1 MAVTRSESTR
11 HLLDEIG
18 RLRSA
23 IDASGDIL
31 YDWDLAADS
40 IRWTGRSDVMLG
52 LPADSLPVSGDG
64 WNALLSPEDL
74 PQRSRALNEHFAG
87 RNEYDVEYR
96 VRTDGGKLRWVHDRG
111 SVELSAA
118 GVPERMRGTL
128 RCIDRRKQTE
138 ARLEY
143 LVNYDELTGHFNKL
157 RLREALQQSMA
168 RAERSGKTGAFV
180 VIGIDKLGM
189 INTAYGCESGDAI
202 LVDVARCLD
211 DCLRMSDTVGRL
223 GGDRFGIVLEG
234 RDEGDAD
241 VVADRV
247 LSSIRSLFVDIDAGR
262 LHVSAS
268 AGIANYPS
276 AGQNSLDIITHA
288 ESALLD
294 AKAKGRD
301 CVHAY
306 EMTEEQRNEYRASVG
321 IGAEVRQAIKEDR
334 LTLAYQPLVDAKTGE
349 TNCYEC
355 LLRMYAPDGS
365 LVPAGRFIP
374 VVEKLGLM
382 RAVDRRVLDLVL
394 EDLER
399 TPDVVLAFNISG
411 LTVADRSWLR
421 SLQSRLRDKR
431 QIAERLILEITETAS
446 LYDNNESAKFVEAV
460 RALGCRVAID
470 DFGAGYT
477 TFHHLKILPVDIVKI
492 DGEFVRDIQSS
503 PDNQLFVRNLL
514 SLAKTLNLETVAEC
528 VETREDSDFLKSEGV
543 DLLQGYFFGKPD
555 ILPAWRTVDR
565 IAVAGN
571 AKGSGEPVNTDEAAN
586 QEPGHQDSAAAFLLP
601 LPAIGQSR

>member
-1 MAVTRSESTR
+1 MTRSESTK

-23 IDASGDIL
+23 IDASGDVL

-40 IRWTGRSDVMLG
+40 ISWTGRSVDMLG
-52 LPADSLPVSGDG
+52 VSAESMPDSGDG
-64 WNALLSPEDL
+64 WNLRLSPEDL
-74 PQRSRALNEHFAG
+74 PQRSRALSEHFAG
-87 RNEYDVEYR
+87 RAEFDVEYR
-96 VRTDGGKLRWVHDRG
+96 VRMDNGDLRWIHDRG
-111 SVELSAA
+111 RVELSAA
-118 GVPERMRGTL
+118 GAPERMRGTL

-138 ARLEY
+138 QRLEY

-157 RLREALQQSMA
+157 RLREALEQSMA

-189 INTAYGCESGDAI
+189 INTAYGCDSGDAI
-202 LVDVARCLD
+202 LIDVARCLD

-223 GGDRFGIVLEG
+223 GGDRFGVVLEG

-268 AGIANYPS
+268 AGIASYPS
-276 AGQNSLDIITHA
+276 SGQNSLDIITHA

-306 EMTEEQRNEYRASVG
+306 EVTEEQRSDYRASVG

-334 LTLAYQPLVDAKTGE
+334 LVLAYQPMVDAESGE

-355 LLRMYAPDGS
+355 LLRMHAPDGS

-382 RAVDRRVLDLVL
+382 RAVDRRVLELVL

-399 TPDVVLAFNISG
+399 HPDVVLAFNISG

-421 SLQSRLRDKR
+421 SLQSRLRDKP
-431 QIAERLILEITETAS
+431 QIAERIILEITETAS
-446 LYDNNESAKFVEAV
+446 LYDNEESAKFVEAV

-492 DGEFVRDIQSS
+492 DGEFVRDIQTS

-514 SLAKTLNLETVAEC
+514 ALAQTLNLTTVAEC
-528 VETREDSDFLKSEGV
+528 VETLEDSEFLKSEGV
-543 DLLQGYFFGKPD
+543 ELLQGYFFGKPD
-555 ILPAWRTVDR
+555 IQPAWRINSQKPAAEGLNEQGPTVH
-565 IAVAGN
+565 
-571 AKGSGEPVNTDEAAN
+571 AKPAA
-586 QEPGHQDSAAAFLLP
+586 PRQDPAAAFLVP
-601 LPAIGQSR
+601 LPAIGQSS

>member
-1 MAVTRSESTR
+1 MTRSESTR

-18 RLRSA
+18 RLRAA

-31 YDWDLAADS
+31 YDWDLAADT
-40 IRWTGRSDVMLG
+40 ICWTGRASDIFG
-52 LPADSLPVSGDG
+52 AAGDSLPVSGDG
-64 WNALLSPEDL
+64 WSGKLSPEDL
-74 PQRSRALNEHFAG
+74 PQRARALTEHFAG
-87 RNEYDVEYR
+87 IAEYDVEYR
-96 VRTDGGKLRWVHDRG
+96 IRADDGSLRWVHDRG
-111 SVELSAA
+111 SVELSAS
-118 GVPERMRGTL
+118 GVPERMKGTL

-157 RLREALQQSMA
+157 RLREALEQSMA
-168 RAERSGKTGAFV
+168 RSERAGKPGAFV
-180 VIGIDKLGM
+180 VVGVDKLGM
-189 INTAYGCESGDAI
+189 INAAYGCESGDAI

-211 DCLRMSDTVGRL
+211 DCLRVSDTVGRL

-234 RDEGDAD
+234 RDERDAD

-247 LSSIRSLFVDIDAGR
+247 LSAIRSLFVDIDAGR

-268 AGIANYPS
+268 AGIASFPS
-276 AGQNSLDIITHA
+276 AGQNSLDIITRA

-306 EMTEEQRNEYRASVG
+306 EVTEEQRSEYRTSVG
-321 IGAEVRQAIKEDR
+321 IGAEVREAIKENR
-334 LTLAYQPLVDAKTGE
+334 LVLAYQPLVEASSGKT
-349 TNCYEC
+349 TCYEC

-382 RAVDRRVLDLVL
+382 RAVDRLVLDLVL
-394 EDLER
+394 QDLER
-399 TPDVVLAFNISG
+399 HPEVVLAFNISG

-421 SLQSRLRDKR
+421 SLQGRLRDKR
-431 QIAERLILEITETAS
+431 QVAERIILEITETAA
-446 LYDNNESAKFVEAV
+446 LYDNDESARFVEAV
-460 RALGCRVAID
+460 RALGCQVAID

-477 TFHHLKILPVDIVKI
+477 TFHHLKTLPVDIVKI
-492 DGEFVRDIQSS
+492 DGSFVRDIQSS

-514 SLAKTLNLETVAEC
+514 SLAKALDLKTVAEC
-528 VETREDSDFLKSEGV
+528 VETQEDSDFLKSEGV
-543 DLLQGYFFGKPD
+543 DLLQGYFFGKPELQPEWQT
-555 ILPAWRTVDR
+555 IDR
-565 IAVAGN
+565 KLIAGG
-571 AKGSGEPVNTDEAAN
+571 AKLNPDFANGETGLNSEADA
-586 QEPGHQDSAAAFLLP
+586 QDTQSMLLVP
-601 LPAIGQSR
+601 LPAVGQSQ

>member
-1 MAVTRSESTR
+1 MTRSESTK
-11 HLLDEIG
+11 HLLDEIE

-23 IDASGDIL
+23 IDASGDVL

-40 IRWTGRSDVMLG
+40 IHWTGRCAEVFG
-52 LPADSLPVSGDG
+52 APETRLPASGDH
-64 WNALLSPEDL
+64 WNARLSPEDL
-74 PQRSRALNEHFAG
+74 PQRARALSEHLAG
-87 RNEYDVEYR
+87 QSEYDVEYR
-96 VRTDGGKLRWVHDRG
+96 VRGDDGSLHWVHDRG

-128 RCIDRRKQTE
+128 RCIDRRKKTE
-138 ARLEY
+138 ERLEY

-157 RLREALQQSMA
+157 RLREALAQSMA
-168 RAERSGKTGAFV
+168 RAERAGKAGAFV
-180 VIGIDKLGM
+180 VVGIDKLGM

-202 LVDVARCLD
+202 LVDVAACLD
-211 DCLRMSDTVGRL
+211 DCLRMSDSVGRL

-234 RDEGDAD
+234 RNERDAD
-241 VVADRV
+241 IVADRV
-247 LSSIRSLFVDIDAGR
+247 LSAIRGLFVELEVGR
-262 LHVSAS
+262 IHVSAS
-268 AGIANYPS
+268 AGIASFPS

-306 EMTEEQRNEYRASVG
+306 EMTEEQRSAYRASVD
-321 IGAEVRQAIKEDR
+321 IGAEVREAIKEER
-334 LTLAYQPLVDAKTGE
+334 LTLAYQPLVDARTGE
-349 TNCYEC
+349 ITCYEC

-382 RAVDRRVLDLVL
+382 RAVDRRVMELVL
-394 EDLER
+394 RDLEQS
-399 TPDVVLAFNISG
+399 PDVVLAFNISG

-421 SLQSRLRDKR
+421 SLQTRLRDKR
-431 QIAERLILEITETAS
+431 QLAERIILEITETVS
-446 LYDNNESAKFVEAV
+446 LYDNDESAKFVEAV

-477 TFHHLKILPVDIVKI
+477 TFHHLKVLPVDIVKI
-492 DGEFVRDIQSS
+492 DGSFVQNIQSS

-514 SLAKTLNLETVAEC
+514 SLAKTLDLTTVAEC
-528 VETREDSDFLKSEGV
+528 VETEEDSEFLKSEGV

-555 ILPAWRTVDR
+555 IMPVWRTSDQGADAENAACSAPQESVES
-565 IAVAGN
+565 AVHEDPAAG
-571 AKGSGEPVNTDEAAN
+571 
-586 QEPGHQDSAAAFLLP
+586 LMLP
-601 LPAIGQSR
+601 LSAIGQSR

>member
-1 MAVTRSESTR
+1 MTRSESTR

-18 RLRSA
+18 RLRAA

-40 IRWTGRSDVMLG
+40 ICWTGRASDIFG
-52 LPADSLPVSGDG
+52 TACDSLPASGDG
-64 WNALLSPEDL
+64 WSGKLSPEDL
-74 PQRSRALNEHFAG
+74 PQRARALTEHFAG
-87 RNEYDVEYR
+87 LAEYDVEYR
-96 VRTDGGKLRWVHDRG
+96 IRADDGSLRWVHDRG
-111 SVELSAA
+111 SVELSAS
-118 GVPERMRGTL
+118 GVPERMKGTL

-138 ARLEY
+138 ARLEH

-157 RLREALQQSMA
+157 RLREALEQSMA
-168 RAERSGKTGAFV
+168 RSERAGKPGAFV
-180 VIGIDKLGM
+180 VVGVDKLGM
-189 INTAYGCESGDAI
+189 INAAYGCESGDAI

-234 RDEGDAD
+234 RDERDAD

-247 LSSIRSLFVDIDAGR
+247 LSAIRSLFVDIDAGR

-268 AGIANYPS
+268 AGIASFPS
-276 AGQNSLDIITHA
+276 AGQNSLDIITRA

-306 EMTEEQRNEYRASVG
+306 EVTEEQRSEYRVSVG
-321 IGAEVRQAIKEDR
+321 IGAEVREAIKENR
-334 LTLAYQPLVDAKTGE
+334 LVLAYQPLVEARDGQT
-349 TNCYEC
+349 TCYEC

-382 RAVDRRVLDLVL
+382 RAVDRLVLDLVL
-394 EDLER
+394 QDLER
-399 TPDVVLAFNISG
+399 HPQVTLAFNISG

-421 SLQSRLRDKR
+421 SLQARLRDKR
-431 QIAERLILEITETAS
+431 QVAERIILEITETAA
-446 LYDNNESAKFVEAV
+446 LYDNDESARFVEAV
-460 RALGCRVAID
+460 RALGCQVAID

-477 TFHHLKILPVDIVKI
+477 TFHHLKTLPVDIVKI
-492 DGEFVRDIQSS
+492 DGSFVRDIQSS

-514 SLAKTLNLETVAEC
+514 SLAKALDLKTVAEC
-528 VETREDSDFLKSEGV
+528 VETQEDSDFLKSEGV
-543 DLLQGYFFGKPD
+543 DLLQGYFFGKPE
-555 ILPAWRTVDR
+555 LMPSWQTVDR
-565 IAVAGN
+565 KLIAGGAELKDSFV
-571 AKGSGEPVNTDEAAN
+571 GSRPRPE
-586 QEPGHQDSAAAFLLP
+586 DSQATLLVP
-601 LPAIGQSR
+601 LPAAGLSQ

>member
-1 MAVTRSESTR
+1 MTRSESTK

-23 IDASGDIL
+23 IDASGDVL

-40 IRWTGRSDVMLG
+40 IIWAGRSVDMLG
-52 LPADSLPVSGDG
+52 VSAESLPDSGDG
-64 WNALLSPEDL
+64 WNLRLSPEDM
-74 PQRSRALNEHFAG
+74 PQRSRALSEHFAG
-87 RNEYDVEYR
+87 RAEYDVEYR
-96 VRTDGGKLRWVHDRG
+96 VRMDSGELRWVHDRG
-111 SVELSAA
+111 RVELSAA
-118 GVPERMRGTL
+118 GAPERMRGTL

-138 ARLEY
+138 QRLEY

-157 RLREALQQSMA
+157 RLREALEQSMA

-223 GGDRFGIVLEG
+223 GGDRFGVVLEG
-234 RDEGDAD
+234 REEGDAD

-247 LSSIRSLFVDIDAGR
+247 LSAIRSLFVDIDAGR

-268 AGIANYPS
+268 AGIASYPS
-276 AGQNSLDIITHA
+276 SGQNSLDIITHA

-306 EMTEEQRNEYRASVG
+306 EVTEEQRSEYRVSVG
-321 IGAEVRQAIKEDR
+321 IGAEVREAIKEDR
-334 LTLAYQPLVDAKTGE
+334 LTLAYQPLVDAKTGDI
-349 TNCYEC
+349 TSYEC

-365 LVPAGRFIP
+365 LVPAGHFIP

-382 RAVDRRVLDLVL
+382 RAVDRRVLELVL

-399 TPDVVLAFNISG
+399 HPDVVLAFNISG

-431 QIAERLILEITETAS
+431 QVAERIILEITETAS
-446 LYDNNESAKFVEAV
+446 LYDNEGSARFVEAV
-460 RALGCRVAID
+460 RALGCQVAID

-492 DGEFVRDIQSS
+492 DGEFVRDILSS

-514 SLAKTLNLETVAEC
+514 ALAQSLNLKTVAEC
-528 VETREDSDFLKSEGV
+528 VETQEDSEFLKSEGV

-555 ILPAWRTVDR
+555 VQPAWRSNHKKPDAMGSKAPMTRENVDP
-565 IAVAGN
+565 AA
-571 AKGSGEPVNTDEAAN
+571 EQEAT
-586 QEPGHQDSAAAFLLP
+586 EEYLPP
-601 LPAIGQSR
+601 LPAVGQSR

>member
-1 MAVTRSESTR
+1 MTRSESTR

-18 RLRSA
+18 RLRAA

-31 YDWDLAADS
+31 YDWDLAADT
-40 IRWTGRSDVMLG
+40 ICWTGRASDIFG
-52 LPADSLPVSGDG
+52 TASGSLPVTGDSWSGK
-64 WNALLSPEDL
+64 LSPEDL
-74 PQRSRALNEHFAG
+74 PQRARALTEHFAG
-87 RNEYDVEYR
+87 LTEYDVEYR
-96 VRTDGGKLRWVHDRG
+96 VRADDGGLRWVHDRG
-111 SVELSAA
+111 SVELSAS
-118 GVPERMRGTL
+118 GVPERMKGTL

-138 ARLEY
+138 AHLEY

-157 RLREALQQSMA
+157 RLREALEQSMA
-168 RAERSGKTGAFV
+168 RSERAGKPGAFV
-180 VIGIDKLGM
+180 VVGVDKLGM
-189 INTAYGCESGDAI
+189 INAAYGCESGDAI

-241 VVADRV
+241 IVADRV
-247 LSSIRSLFVDIDAGR
+247 LSAIRSLFVDIDAGR

-268 AGIANYPS
+268 AGIASYPS
-276 AGQNSLDIITHA
+276 AGQNSLDIITRA

-306 EMTEEQRNEYRASVG
+306 EVTEEQRSEYRTSVG
-321 IGAEVRQAIKEDR
+321 IGAEVREAIKENR
-334 LTLAYQPLVDAKTGE
+334 LVLAYQPLVDAGSGE
-349 TNCYEC
+349 TTCYEC

-382 RAVDRRVLDLVL
+382 RAVDRLVLDLVL
-394 EDLER
+394 QDLER
-399 TPDVVLAFNISG
+399 HPQVMLAFNISG

-421 SLQSRLRDKR
+421 SLQARLRDKR
-431 QIAERLILEITETAS
+431 QVAERIILEITETAA
-446 LYDNNESAKFVEAV
+446 LYDNDESARFVEAV
-460 RALGCRVAID
+460 RALGCHVAID

-477 TFHHLKILPVDIVKI
+477 TFHHLKTLPVDIVKI
-492 DGEFVRDIQSS
+492 DGSFVRDIQSS

-514 SLAKTLNLETVAEC
+514 SLAKALDLKTVAEC
-528 VETREDSDFLKSEGV
+528 VETQEDSEFLKSEGV
-543 DLLQGYFFGKPD
+543 DLLQGYYFGKPD
-555 ILPAWRTVDR
+555 LLPSWQTIDR
-565 IAVAGN
+565 KLIAGGAELNGSFE
-571 AKGSGEPVNTDEAAN
+571 KGQPGTQDN
-586 QEPGHQDSAAAFLLP
+586 QSMLLVPLSAA
-601 LPAIGQSR
+601 GQSQ

>member
-1 MAVTRSESTR
+1 MTRSESTK

-23 IDASGDIL
+23 IDASGDVL

-40 IRWTGRSDVMLG
+40 IIWAGRSVDMLG
-52 LPADSLPVSGDG
+52 VSAESLPDSGDG
-64 WNALLSPEDL
+64 WNLRLSPEDM
-74 PQRSRALNEHFAG
+74 PQRSRALSEHFAG
-87 RNEYDVEYR
+87 RAEYDVEYR
-96 VRTDGGKLRWVHDRG
+96 VRMDSGELRWVHDRG
-111 SVELSAA
+111 RVELSAA
-118 GVPERMRGTL
+118 GAPERMRGTL

-138 ARLEY
+138 QRLEY

-157 RLREALQQSMA
+157 RLREALEQSMA

-223 GGDRFGIVLEG
+223 GGDRFGVVLEG
-234 RDEGDAD
+234 REEGDAD

-247 LSSIRSLFVDIDAGR
+247 LSAIRGLFVDIDAGR

-268 AGIANYPS
+268 AGIASYPS
-276 AGQNSLDIITHA
+276 SGQNSLDIITHA

-306 EMTEEQRNEYRASVG
+306 EVTEEQRSEYRVSVG
-321 IGAEVRQAIKEDR
+321 IGAEVREAIKEDR
-334 LTLAYQPLVDAKTGE
+334 LTLAYQPLVDAKTGDI
-349 TNCYEC
+349 TCYEC
-355 LLRMYAPDGS
+355 LLRMYAPDGR
-365 LVPAGRFIP
+365 LVPAGHFIP

-382 RAVDRRVLDLVL
+382 RAVDRRVLELVL

-399 TPDVVLAFNISG
+399 HPDVVLAFNISG

-421 SLQSRLRDKR
+421 SLQSHLRDKR
-431 QIAERLILEITETAS
+431 QVAERIILEITETAS
-446 LYDNNESAKFVEAV
+446 LYDNEGSAKFVEAV

-492 DGEFVRDIQSS
+492 DGEFVRNILTS

-514 SLAKTLNLETVAEC
+514 ALAQTLNLTTVAEC
-528 VETREDSDFLKSEGV
+528 VETREDSEFLKSEGV

-555 ILPAWRTVDR
+555 VQPAWRNNHRTPKA
-565 IAVAGN
+565 IGLKGAKIN
-571 AKGSGEPVNTDEAAN
+571 ANADPEAQ
-586 QEPGHQDSAAAFLLP
+586 QEPEEDFLPP
-601 LPAIGQSR
+601 LPAVGQSR

>member
-1 MAVTRSESTR
+1 MTRSESTR

-23 IDASGDIL
+23 IDASGDVL
-31 YDWDLAADS
+31 YDWDLAADT
-40 IRWTGRSDVMLG
+40 IRWTGRAADVFG
-52 LPADSLPVSGDG
+52 ASSDSLPISGDD
-64 WNALLSPEDL
+64 WSAKLSPEDL
-74 PQRSRALNEHFAG
+74 PPRMRALTEHLAG
-87 RNEYDVEYR
+87 LTEYDVEYR
-96 VRTDGGKLRWVHDRG
+96 IRMENGSSRWIHDRG
-111 SVELSAA
+111 SVELSAS
-118 GVPERMRGTL
+118 GVPERMQGTL
-128 RCIDRRKQTE
+128 RHIDRRKQTE

-157 RLREALQQSMA
+157 RLREALEQSMA
-168 RAERSGKTGAFV
+168 RAERAGKSGAFV

-189 INTAYGCESGDAI
+189 VNTAYGCDSGDAI

-247 LSSIRSLFVDIDAGR
+247 LSTIRSLFVDIDAGR

-268 AGIANYPS
+268 AGVASYPS

-306 EMTEEQRNEYRASVG
+306 EMTEEQRSEYRNSVG
-321 IGAEVRQAIKEDR
+321 IGTEVREAIKEDR
-334 LTLAYQPLVDAKTGE
+334 LALAYQPLVEAQNGE
-349 TNCYEC
+349 TSCYEC

-382 RAVDRRVLDLVL
+382 RAVDRLVLDLVL
-394 EDLER
+394 QDLELNR
-399 TPDVVLAFNISG
+399 DVVLAFNISG

-431 QIAERLILEITETAS
+431 QVAERMIVEITETAA
-446 LYDNNESAKFVEAV
+446 LYDNDESARFVESV

-477 TFHHLKILPVDIVKI
+477 TFHHLKTLPVDIVKI
-492 DGEFVRDIQSS
+492 DGSFVRDIQAS

-514 SLAKTLNLETVAEC
+514 SLAKALDLTTVAEC
-528 VETREDSDFLKSEGV
+528 VETQDDSDFLKSEGV
-543 DLLQGYFFGKPD
+543 DLLQGYFFGKPELQPSWQTID
-555 ILPAWRTVDR
+555 RSSRAGRTLVSEG
-565 IAVAGN
+565 AAAGQS
-571 AKGSGEPVNTDEAAN
+571 A
-586 QEPGHQDSAAAFLLP
+586 QQDMSAAILVP
-601 LPAIGQSR
+601 LPATGQSQK